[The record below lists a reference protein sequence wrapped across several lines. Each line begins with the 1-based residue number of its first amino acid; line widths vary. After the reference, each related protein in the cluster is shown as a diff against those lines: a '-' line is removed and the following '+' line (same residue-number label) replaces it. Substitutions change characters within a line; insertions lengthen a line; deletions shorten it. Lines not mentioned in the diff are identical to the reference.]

1 MRRDELYILLFCHL
15 DLGQVMKIYAYII
28 LRGFMGLMLIIGLL
42 SYFNIVVFYRVCD
55 KVIHLHVGSPVVP
68 APFVEEIVLS
78 P

>member
-1 MRRDELYILLFCHL
+1 MLLFFIEY
-15 DLGQVMKIYAYII
+15 VIEY
-28 LRGFMGLMLIIGLL
+28 
-42 SYFNIVVFYRVCD
+42 

>member
-1 MRRDELYILLFCHL
+1 
-15 DLGQVMKIYAYII
+15 
-28 LRGFMGLMLIIGLL
+28 MGLMLIIGLL